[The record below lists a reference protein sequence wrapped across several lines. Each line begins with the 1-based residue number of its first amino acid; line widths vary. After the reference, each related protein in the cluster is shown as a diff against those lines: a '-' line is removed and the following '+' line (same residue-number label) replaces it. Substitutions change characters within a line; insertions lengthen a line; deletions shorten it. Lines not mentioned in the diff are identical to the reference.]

1 MNYEVVDIILRLGAA
16 AAAGVIIG
24 INRDLTNKPIGMR
37 TLGHAAGSSRAILWL
52 GSGFGWDWAFK

>member
-1 MNYEVVDIILRLGAA
+1 
-16 AAAGVIIG
+16 
-24 INRDLTNKPIGMR
+24 MR